1 MAMQFL
7 TLNRLSQHKPG
18 LRLVID
24 STLRRILLAAMLLST
39 CILVACSDGS
49 DSRVAAVEPQP
60 APAPVPA
67 PPAYLPIPNP
77 QMSTPPDA
85 GNISL
90 LAQNFDLTDVGY
102 QQAEYFL
109 EGTASAFSNLNELGP
124 DGNWEVEPGEQAA
137 YKTRIVVYRP
147 IDPADFDG
155 NVLIEWLNVTA
166 GFETPPSWGTG
177 QLEMRRGGSV
187 WVGVSAQLIGIEG
200 SDRGLLPLHLKAV
213 NPERYGSLSHPG
225 DSFSYDI
232 FSQVAQAIRN
242 PEGIDPLDG
251 LNAERLIAYGESQ
264 SAGRLTT
271 YVNAIHPL
279 YNSFDGYMIHSRG
292 NGSSS
297 LSQEPLASIFA
308 PESPLVRTDLNVPVF
323 TFATE
328 TDVLELG
335 FSNARQADTD
345 MLRTWEV
352 TGTAHG
358 DIYTFVTGR
367 DDTVG
372 DPVFASVVEES
383 SVLGFITCDRPIN
396 NGPHHYVFNRA
407 VQALNEW
414 VENGTLPP
422 QSPQLE
428 LNSEGSDY
436 LYDDL
441 GNVLGGIRTPYVD
454 SPSAVL
460 LGDANTGAGFC
471 RLFGSTSLFSGEQMA
486 SLYVDEAGYVQAVTD
501 ATNNAVTADFLLRED
516 ADAIIA
522 WAPQQWRSQVSE

>member
-1 MAMQFL
+1 M
-7 TLNRLSQHKPG
+7 
-18 LRLVID
+18 V
-24 STLRRILLAAMLLST
+24 LAAMLLST
-39 CILVACSDGS
+39 SVLIACSDGS
-49 DSRVAAVEPQP
+49 DSRTAIVEPP
-60 APAPVPA
+60 PA
-67 PPAYLPIPNP
+67 PPLPTYLPIANP

-85 GNISL
+85 GIINL
-90 LAQNFDLTDVGY
+90 LAQNFDLADVGY

-109 EGTASAFSNLNELGP
+109 EGTATAFTNLNELGS
-124 DGNWEVEPGEQAA
+124 DGNWEVEPGEQAL

-147 IDPADFDG
+147 IDPAAFDG

-166 GFETPPSWGTG
+166 GFETPPSWATG
-177 QLEMRRGGSV
+177 HLEMRRGGSV
-187 WVGVSAQLIGIEG
+187 WVGVSAQITGIEG

-251 LNAERLIAYGESQ
+251 LDAERLIAYGESQ
-264 SAGRLTT
+264 SASRLTT
-271 YVNAIHPL
+271 YVNALHPL

-292 NGSSS
+292 GGSSA
-297 LSQEPLASIFA
+297 LSQEPLANISA
-308 PESPLVRTDLNVPVF
+308 PEAPLVRTDLNVPVF

-328 TDVLELG
+328 TDVVGLG
-335 FSNARQADTD
+335 FSNVRQPDTD

-352 TGTAHG
+352 AGTAHG

-372 DPVFASVVEES
+372 DPVFASVVEEPS
-383 SVLGFITCDRPIN
+383 ILGAITCDSPIN
-396 NGPHHYVFNRA
+396 NGPHHYVFNSA
-407 VQALNEW
+407 VRALNAW
-414 VENGTLPP
+414 VANGTLPA
-422 QSPQLE
+422 QSAQLE
-428 LNSEGSDY
+428 LNSEGLDY

-441 GNVLGGIRTPYVD
+441 GNVRGGIRTPYVD
-454 SPSAVL
+454 APSAIL
-460 LGDANTGAGFC
+460 RGDENTGPSFC
-471 RLFGSTSLFSGEQMA
+471 RLFGTTSLFSGEQMA
-486 SLYVDEAGYVQAVTD
+486 SLYVDEASYVQAVTD
-501 ATNNAVTADFLLRED
+501 AANAAVTADFLLRED